1 MSNYFPDGRPIQ
13 RMMHALSGEAVCKA
27 ISPTLTGSAI
37 AALIANYSSTPANYP
52 GYTLESFTKM
62 LSQVNL
68 VHINGG
74 TYNFGG
80 PTSIAAPA
88 AGDGGIFI
96 SGAENFRKLKL
107 ATAATLVLY
116 VKPTP

>member
-13 RMMHALSGEAVCKA
+13 KMMIALTSSPVCTAV
-27 ISPTLTGSAI
+27 SPALTGSAI
-37 AALIANYSSTPANYP
+37 AALIANYSTGRYP
-52 GYTLESFTKM
+52 GYTLESFTEM
-62 LSQVNL
+62 LHKVNL

-80 PTSIAAPA
+80 STSITAPA

-96 SGAENFRKLKL
+96 SGAENFRKLRIGG
-107 ATAATLVLY
+107 AALVLY
-116 VKPTP
+116 IKPTP